1 MNSSGICSPVFG
13 LDRKSDKVKRVSVLD
28 VERVER
34 SAGPLWVCETTVS
47 GNKYYP
53 VVELNGTDLSVNFCD
68 NKELTELQKD
78 ELWEEVRDYL
88 VDNGCICIGE
98 DGDYYDLNHRSYR
111 IYQLPLNNPNIF
123 RSQNFTPRQDEYV
136 PVYCGWLSELKVRYI
151 DDFQICE
158 EIFTVFN
165 CRRPQH
171 FAGHSLSCSDV
182 VVITYGE
189 GENWVRKAYLCV
201 AHGFEDVT
209 TTFFGEDE

>member
-1 MNSSGICSPVFG
+1 MNSSGICSPIFG
-13 LDRKSDKVKRVSVLD
+13 LDCGSDKVKRVSVLD

-88 VDNGCICIGE
+88 VDNGCICMGE
-98 DGDYYDLNHRSYR
+98 DGDYYDLNHRSFR
-111 IYQLPLNNPNIF
+111 ILQLPMSNKNVFKGFNFNPK
-123 RSQNFTPRQDEYV
+123 QDDYV
-136 PVYCGWLSELKVRYI
+136 ATYCGWLSDLKVKYT
-151 DDFQICE
+151 DDLQICE
-158 EIFTVFN
+158 EIFRLFN
-165 CRRPQH
+165 CHRPQH

-189 GENWVRKAYLCV
+189 GESWVRKAYLCV
-201 AHGFEDVT
+201 AHGFEDVSDS
-209 TTFFGEDE
+209 FWSEDE